1 MDQATGFRYT
11 ACKQMVT
18 CLVKEHFQKCGEK
31 SNAIA
36 EHILLFCPSANT
48 FRFTLWRKLFT
59 RFGVELFRQFRSLS
73 PSDQVDALFSG
84 FYGLEV
90 DENVRLKSLKILLQS
105 LKLLSWHLP
114 FDKLML
120 S

>member
-1 MDQATGFRYT
+1 MSFLIPDVVVDVITLPT
-11 ACKQMVT
+11 ET
-18 CLVKEHFQKCGEK
+18 
-31 SNAIA
+31 S
-36 EHILLFCPSANT
+36 FCFKNSLMIDLSASTNT

-84 FYGLEV
+84 FYGQEV
-90 DENVRLKSLKILLQS
+90 DENVRLESLKILLQS

-114 FDKLML
+114 LDKLML